1 VARVIG
7 APLPRFKGMAGTLA
21 RENAMRNPKRTS
33 ATAAALMIGVGLVG
47 FITIVASSTK
57 ASIDDVL
64 SDTFTGDVVID
75 SGSFGFGGLPPEL
88 AERVAALPEV
98 EAASGIRFTPA
109 EIDGSAQT
117 IFSADPQAVSAI
129 VDVGVIE
136 GDLAALDAG
145 GIAVLDEKA
154 EDEGLS
160 IGDTVTVSFTEG
172 DQQLEV
178 RAIYT
183 EQQLAGTWFVGQ
195 PVIEAGV
202 ADQADLQVYV
212 KVAEGVSTA
221 DALPAIEAVAADFPT
236 AEVQDEA
243 EYIESQSGQIDQ
255 ILNLIYV
262 LLALAVI
269 IALMGIANTL
279 ALSIFERTRELGLLR
294 AVGMTRRQLRA
305 TVRWESVIIALFGT
319 ALGLVIGLFFG
330 WAIVQALADEGFTA
344 FVVPSGQLAVVALI
358 AALAGVVAAILP
370 ARRASRLDVL
380 EAIAAD

>member
-1 VARVIG
+1 
-7 APLPRFKGMAGTLA
+7 
-21 RENAMRNPKRTS
+21 MRNPRRTS

-47 FITIVASSTK
+47 FITILASSTK
-57 ASIDDVL
+57 ASIDEVL

-109 EIDGSAQT
+109 EIDGTGQT
-117 IFSADPQAVSAI
+117 IFSADPRAVDAI

-136 GDLAALDAG
+136 GDLADLDAG

-160 IGDTVTVSFTEG
+160 IGDTVTVAFTEG
-172 DQQLEV
+172 ERPLEV

-183 EQQLAGTWFVGQ
+183 EQQLAGNWFVGQ
-195 PVIEAGV
+195 PVIEEAV

-212 KVAEGVSTA
+212 LLAEGVTPA
-221 DALPAIEAVAADFPT
+221 EALPAIEAVAADYPT
-236 AEVQDEA
+236 AEVLDEA
-243 EYIESQSGQIDQ
+243 EYIESQSAQIDQ

-319 ALGLVIGLFFG
+319 ALGLVIGLLFG
-330 WAIVQALADEGFTA
+330 WAMVEALADEGFSA
-344 FVVPSGQLAVVALI
+344 FVVPGGQLAVVALI